1 VQLGNDNTFG
11 AVNDEGTVVGHVRDG
26 TEVNVL
32 DNSVE
37 VFVIRIGAVQFEFRF
52 ERHRVCESSFQALF
66 DGVTR
71 RVDIVVEK
79 FEDEA
84 VAWVNDREI
93 LGKNLI
99 ETFVISLF
107 WRRVELEEVMERLE
121 LNLQE
126 VGVRKWILYRREI
139 DTRFVC

>member
-11 AVNDEGTVVGHVRDG
+11 AVNDEGTIVGHVRDG

-37 VFVIRIGAVQFEFRF
+37 VFVIRIGAVQFEFCF
-52 ERHRVCESSFQALF
+52 ERHRVSESSFQALF

-84 VAWVNDREI
+84 IAWVNDREI

-107 WRRVELEEVMERLE
+107 WRRVELEEVVERLK
-121 LNLQE
+121 LYLQE
-126 VGVRKWILYRREI
+126 VRVRKGVLYRRKI
-139 DTRFVC
+139 DTRFVN